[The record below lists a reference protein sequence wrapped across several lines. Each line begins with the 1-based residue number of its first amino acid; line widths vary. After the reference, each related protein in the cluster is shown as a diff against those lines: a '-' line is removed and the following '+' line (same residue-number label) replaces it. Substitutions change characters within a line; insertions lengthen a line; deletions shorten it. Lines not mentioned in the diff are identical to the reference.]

1 MINTMLKGDALVLY
15 ADFTVGLR
23 GGQQSEHARAFPF
36 VCLANK
42 SRKVVIWLFSPVD
55 SDG

>member
-36 VCLANK
+36 VCLSSKKAQHA
-42 SRKVVIWLFSPVD
+42 PVER
-55 SDG
+55 S